1 MIFWLTWPVDWL
13 AQLLTSDRAK
23 RIEKEIEERLGHAGY
38 LTMKE
43 WSDLHG
49 IPEDKAEQQLEAA
62 VRAGVLEKMHLYRGP
77 LDFVVPKNRLET
89 KVSPEELGV
98 IGDDAEPIFVSKFRT
113 EPVYVARVDVK
124 PSIPIRDAA

>member
-23 RIEKEIEERLGHAGY
+23 QIEKKIEEQLGHAGY
-38 LTMKE
+38 LTVKE
-43 WSDLHG
+43 WGDIHG
-49 IPEDKAEQQLEAA
+49 IPVDKAEQQLEAA
-62 VRAGVLEKMHLYRGP
+62 VRAGALEKMYLYRGP
-77 LDFVVPKNRLET
+77 LDFVVPENRLET
-89 KVSPEELGV
+89 EVSPGELGV
-98 IGDDAEPIFVSKFRT
+98 IGDDDKPILVSKFKT